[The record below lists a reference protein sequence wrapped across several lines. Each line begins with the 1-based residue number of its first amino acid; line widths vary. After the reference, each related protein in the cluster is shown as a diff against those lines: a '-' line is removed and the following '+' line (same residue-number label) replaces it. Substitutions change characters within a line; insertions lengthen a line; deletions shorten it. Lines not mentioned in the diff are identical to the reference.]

1 MLPERLVSV
10 PRLREAA
17 QARVAA
23 SSLSAAAREIGVTH
37 RGLSVFLSGSKPQPK
52 TLTKLLRW
60 YREQISESEGPPITS
75 AEAIRTLVRSIAPDR
90 RAGAIA
96 ELIAYVHRL
105 HVDAGAEP
113 PSDLISP
120 PEPRLAPST

>member
-1 MLPERLVSV
+1 MLPDRLVSV

-52 TLTKLLRW
+52 TLVKLRRW
-60 YREQISESEGPPITS
+60 YREQIEEAEGPPISS
-75 AEAIRTLVRSIAPDR
+75 AEAVRTLVRGIAPAQ
-90 RAGAIA
+90 RAGAV
-96 ELIAYVHRL
+96 EKLTAYVRL
-105 HVDAGAEP
+105 LHAEAGAHP
-113 PSDLISP
+113 PADLGDP
-120 PEPRLAPST
+120 PESPLPVD

>member
-1 MLPERLVSV
+1 MLPDRLVSV

-52 TLTKLLRW
+52 TLAKLLRW
-60 YREQISESEGPPITS
+60 YREQISEAEGPPITL
-75 AEAIRTLVRSIAPDR
+75 AEAVRTLVRGIAPER
-90 RAGAIA
+90 RAGAA
-96 ELIAYVHRL
+96 EELIVYVRRL
-105 HVDAGAEP
+105 HADAGAEP
-113 PSDLISP
+113 PSDLVSP
-120 PEPRLAPST
+120 PESPQAPSA